1 VNQIHQNEYP
11 EMAAF
16 GHEHSAAQAK
26 PHSLSTPCPHRRP
39 VAAPATADLER
50 AMNSVLAHASAP
62 ITLSV
67 AAPAYNEAAGIEVIV
82 EEWCAFLAACGDVG
96 SFEIV
101 VCNDGSRDE
110 TGAILDRIAARCSQ
124 LRPLHFARNQGAA
137 AALNAAIAATTGE
150 WVLLI
155 DSDGQFPIQ
164 NLSDMLA
171 ALRKSGG
178 QAAIGIRQK
187 KDVPFA
193 QLGSWASGLVC
204 NMLHGSRIRDFNSA
218 FKLVWGPTLRRLG
231 LEARGMNY
239 STEVTSRLLE
249 CGIAL
254 TEVQI
259 EHRPRATGISSMKL
273 VRGAA
278 HRFLFVSYIALRQL
292 LLRLGVLSRPI
303 P

>member
-1 VNQIHQNEYP
+1 
-11 EMAAF
+11 
-16 GHEHSAAQAK
+16 
-26 PHSLSTPCPHRRP
+26 
-39 VAAPATADLER
+39 
-50 AMNSVLAHASAP
+50 MNSVLAHASAP

-67 AAPAYNEAAGIEVIV
+67 AAPAYNEAAGIEAIV
-82 EEWCAFLAACGDVG
+82 EGWCGFLAASRDVS

-101 VCNDGSRDE
+101 ICNDGSKDE
-110 TGAILDRIAARCSQ
+110 TGAILDRLAARHPQ

-137 AALNAAIAATTGE
+137 AALNAAIAATTGD

-155 DSDGQFPIQ
+155 DSDGQFPIE
-164 NLSDMLA
+164 NLPDMLA
-171 ALRKSGG
+171 ALRTGG
-178 QAAIGIRQK
+178 GHAAIGIRQK

-193 QLGSWASGLVC
+193 QFGSWASGLVC
-204 NMLHGSRIRDFNSA
+204 NLLHGSHVRDFNSA
-218 FKLVWGPTLRRLG
+218 FKLVGGPTLRRLG

-254 TEVQI
+254 TEVHI
-259 EHRPRATGISSMKL
+259 EHRPRATGVSSMKL
-273 VRGAA
+273 IRGAA